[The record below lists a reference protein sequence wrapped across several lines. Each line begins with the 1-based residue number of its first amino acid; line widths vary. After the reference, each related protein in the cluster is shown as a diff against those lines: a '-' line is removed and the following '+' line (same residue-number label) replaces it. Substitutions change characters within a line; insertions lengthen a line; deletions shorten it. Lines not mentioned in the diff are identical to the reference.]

1 MSKPQMR
8 SDYPEQKKE
17 KKPNKVKATMTLT
30 VSTTA
35 RVLKNTEVLV
45 QAIALLVVTIFS
57 YTQLSEVSNQI
68 WYYTILASLIV
79 VGLRAS
85 VELVKFLSK
94 E

>member
-1 MSKPQMR
+1 MSK
-8 SDYPEQKKE
+8 ETKE
-17 KKPNKVKATMTLT
+17 KKPSKVKKT
-30 VSTTA
+30 VSETVLTTG
-35 RVLKNTEVLV
+35 RVMKNTEILV

>member
-1 MSKPQMR
+1 MSKVQKR
-8 SDYPEQKKE
+8 SDYPEQKKKE
-17 KKPNKVKATMTLT
+17 NKVKKT
-30 VSTTA
+30 VSETVLTTG
-35 RVLKNTEVLV
+35 RVMKNTEILV